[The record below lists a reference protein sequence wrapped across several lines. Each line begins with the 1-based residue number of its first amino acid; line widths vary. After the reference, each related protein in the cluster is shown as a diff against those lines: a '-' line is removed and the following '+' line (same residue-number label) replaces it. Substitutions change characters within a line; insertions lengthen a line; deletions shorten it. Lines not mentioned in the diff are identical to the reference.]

1 MSQYV
6 VARPDILSQNP
17 LTTNQHPVQDAS
29 ESASFGTDLKF
40 KNSMNKYI
48 CFLHPIEH
56 WRITLSRINYISAPV
71 AEPPF
76 SRSATE

>member
-1 MSQYV
+1 MWLPGQY
-6 VARPDILSQNP
+6 ILGQNP

-56 WRITLSRINYISAPV
+56 WRITLSRINNISAPV
-71 AEPPF
+71 AFLDPPLNKQHL
-76 SRSATE
+76 